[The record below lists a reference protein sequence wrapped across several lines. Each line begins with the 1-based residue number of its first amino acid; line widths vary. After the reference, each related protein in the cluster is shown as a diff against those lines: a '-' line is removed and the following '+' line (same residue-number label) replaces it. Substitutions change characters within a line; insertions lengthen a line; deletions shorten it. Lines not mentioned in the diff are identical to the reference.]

1 MQILLGLVC
10 SKSGIR
16 IRNIFVRN
24 SELSKEVLIILEIVI

>member
-10 SKSGIR
+10 SKSGIT
-16 IRNIFVRN
+16 IRNIFVQN